1 MEYQAG
7 SGGSLLP
14 QKYMNE
20 LDGALIP
27 VIHGGSSCVPHQAM
41 DMELFF
47 YITQALWVWNMRAE
61 PSIDR
66 DVVPPL
72 DQLIAKLDKHSQ
84 ITEQTW

>member
-1 MEYQAG
+1 
-7 SGGSLLP
+7 
-14 QKYMNE
+14 MNE

-47 YITQALWVWNMRAE
+47 YITQNLGLWSTVTE
-61 PSIDR
+61 PSTNK

-72 DQLIAKLDKHSQ
+72 NQLIVKLDAAK
-84 ITEQTW
+84 